1 MKEHLSTLY
10 TKTGKLKDG
19 MTVQRDF
26 TEERITVPTSLRKK
40 VDEKLLFLE
49 NVEKKCKDMFRGQL
63 KKFKSKKRSRKETIE
78 RPKKEKLPEKK
89 IILI

>member
-26 TEERITVPTSLRKK
+26 TEERITVLTSLRKK

-78 RPKKEKLPEKK
+78 RPKKEKLPEM
-89 IILI
+89 I

>member
-19 MTVQRDF
+19 MTVRRDF
-26 TEERITVPTSLRKK
+26 TEERITVLTSLRKK

-63 KKFKSKKRSRKETIE
+63 KKI
-78 RPKKEKLPEKK
+78 
-89 IILI
+89 